1 MASPSEK
8 LAQSL
13 ELLGR
18 LQNENGIAIVH
29 AADMSRTHKERLV
42 KSGFLKEVIKGW
54 YISKTPEEHDGD
66 TTSWYT
72 SFWNF
77 ASAYI
82 NSRFGENWCLSPEQ
96 SLLLHSGNKSVP
108 TQLIVRSPK
117 ASNNKIDLIHG
128 TSFFDIKLEIPKKEN
143 RIINDGIQLYSLEA
157 ALIAVNADFFRSNPV
172 DARICL
178 SMIKDSSQVLSLL
191 LAGEHSV
198 IAGRLA
204 GAFRNIGKDK
214 IADDI
219 ISTMK
224 SADFIVREEDPFQRK
239 VFNNFAT
246 RDVSPYTN
254 RIKLM
259 WENMRAVVIDN
270 FPKSQ
275 GLPKDAKKYI
285 ELVDEHYSEDAYHS
299 LSIEGYKVTQQLIK
313 RVRHGD
319 WNPSEIQAD
328 KDQKDA
334 MAARGYYLAFEEVK
348 NSIRKILKGENAGE
362 IVGQDHGTW
371 YRELFSPSVIAG
383 ILKPADLAGYRNAQV
398 YIKGSKHTP
407 PNFEAVRD
415 AMPVLFELLQE
426 ESEASVRVVLGH
438 FIFVYIHPYMDG
450 NGRIG
455 RFIMNAMLASGGYP
469 WTIIPVEKRNE
480 YMAAL
485 ERASIDQD
493 IVGFARFIATLVQ

>member
-1 MASPSEK
+1 
-8 LAQSL
+8 
-13 ELLGR
+13 
-18 LQNENGIAIVH
+18 
-29 AADMSRTHKERLV
+29 
-42 KSGFLKEVIKGW
+42 
-54 YISKTPEEHDGD
+54 
-66 TTSWYT
+66 
-72 SFWNF
+72 
-77 ASAYI
+77 
-82 NSRFGENWCLSPEQ
+82 
-96 SLLLHSGNKSVP
+96 
-108 TQLIVRSPK
+108 
-117 ASNNKIDLIHG
+117 
-128 TSFFDIKLEIPKKEN
+128 
-143 RIINDGIQLYSLEA
+143 
-157 ALIAVNADFFRSNPV
+157 
-172 DARICL
+172 
-178 SMIKDSSQVLSLL
+178 MIKDSSQVLSLL

-224 SADFIVREEDPFQRK
+224 SADFIVRVEDPFQKK
-239 VFNNFAT
+239 VFNIFTT
-246 RDVSPYTN
+246 RDVSPYAN

-259 WENMRAVVIDN
+259 WENMREAVIGN
-270 FPKSQ
+270 FPKSP
-275 GLPKDAKKYI
+275 GLPKDAKKYL

-328 KDQKDA
+328 KDQKDT
-334 MAARGYYLAFEEVK
+334 MAARGYYLVFEEVK

-438 FIFVYIHPYMDG
+438 FIFVYIHPYKDG

-469 WTIIPVEKRNE
+469 WTIIPVERRNE

-493 IVGFARFIATLVQ
+493 IVGFARFIAALVQ